1 MSKPELSNSRI
12 KLLESV
18 GPTSHVK
25 ASCWLNIQDADLAAR
40 FDAYLRTAGDRG
52 RPNVQLE
59 LIAGYFL
66 FHEDSE
72 RVAKRVRRLLDAG
85 RITPTMVGKRK
96 WISRPEIEKFLTREE
111 MPDDDDGA

>member
-59 LIAGYFL
+59 LIAGPGEYRKVGSFQLFL
-66 FHEDSE
+66 NEPRESN
-72 RVAKRVRRLLDAG
+72 AG
-85 RITPTMVGKRK
+85 GGGGGF
-96 WISRPEIEKFLTREE
+96 EL
-111 MPDDDDGA
+111 

>member
-1 MSKPELSNSRI
+1 MVDLSCKPLWQTDPPP
-12 KLLESV
+12 LL
-18 GPTSHVK
+18 T
-25 ASCWLNIQDADLAAR
+25 
-40 FDAYLRTAGDRG
+40 
-52 RPNVQLE
+52 VQQ
-59 LIAGYFL
+59 AGYFL